1 MESLVVVQNNRPDPA
16 ALAKR
21 GGKGRGL
28 IGALTNLVD
37 RLTARLLGRSS
48 NTAEAEAK
56 ATSPDSARNVVPGR
70 AREPRV
76 V

>member
-48 NTAEAEAK
+48 NTAEA
-56 ATSPDSARNVVPGR
+56 TSRGSGANVVPGP
-70 AREPRV
+70 AEEPQLV
-76 V
+76 